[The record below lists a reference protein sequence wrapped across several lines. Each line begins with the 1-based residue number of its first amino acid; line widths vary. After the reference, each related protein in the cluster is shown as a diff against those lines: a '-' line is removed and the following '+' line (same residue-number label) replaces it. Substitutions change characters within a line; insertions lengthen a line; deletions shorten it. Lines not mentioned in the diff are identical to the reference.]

1 MAEQVWLLFLVQIYQ
16 TQLNLPVAM
25 SELTSRITV
34 RKTGDIVWPFEYID
48 VLYGRTRRTYIEP
61 DIEIFQSMELY
72 FDEIE
77 RTKNHMEP
85 DWWNYW

>member
-1 MAEQVWLLFLVQIYQ
+1 MAEQVWLLFLVQAYQ
-16 TQLNLPVAM
+16 MQLSLAAAM
-25 SELTSRITV
+25 SEITSRIIV

-48 VLYGRTRRTYIEP
+48 ELYGRFKRSYIEP
-61 DIEIFQSMELY
+61 DIEVFESMQAY

>member
-1 MAEQVWLLFLVQIYQ
+1 MFWLLFLVQAYP
-16 TQLNLPVAM
+16 TQLNLPAAM
-25 SELTSRITV
+25 SEITSRITV

-48 VLYGRTRRTYIEP
+48 ELYGRFKRSYVEP
-61 DIEIFQSMELY
+61 DIEVFESMQAY